1 MLFAPISEII
11 KNIIPLDILKET
23 INYHSLND
31 ENIIVRIKEKI
42 SGLKSVFLG
51 AKF

>member
-11 KNIIPLDILKET
+11 KNITPLDILKET

-31 ENIIVRIKEKI
+31 ENIIIRIKEKI